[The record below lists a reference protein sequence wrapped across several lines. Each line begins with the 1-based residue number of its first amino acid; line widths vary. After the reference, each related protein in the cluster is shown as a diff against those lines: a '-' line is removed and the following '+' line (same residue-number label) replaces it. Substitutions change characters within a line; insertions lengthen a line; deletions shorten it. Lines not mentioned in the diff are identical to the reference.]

1 MLASER
7 APESGLVIGGG
18 EGATLREILRYPS
31 IRRAVMVDIDDEVV
45 ELCKK
50 HLPEMH
56 QGAFEDTRSELR
68 HEDARAYLE
77 KTSERFDFITVD
89 LVEPLEEG
97 PACLLF
103 TKEFYTLIR
112 DRLTPG
118 GAMTLQAGMT
128 KLGEL
133 DFFSSIHRT
142 LREVFPVVA
151 ATRVL
156 SCFAPRGGSSPPPE
170 GRSLPAGHRHR
181 RPLIADRI
189 KGPMAYWDGQ
199 PTSTRS
205 PAPSTSGGH
214 RRADARG
221 DRRSPRDRHLGRRR
235 AWPPTRGSH
244 PGVGLTERRELL
256 RTLCPTFASC
266 PATCRRGSRPARRAP
281 PRPWRSTRRARWLRG
296 SARVVVLGADT
307 IVVIDGRRWASRRT
321 RRARA
326 MLRRLRGREHE

>member
-1 MLASER
+1 LITPQSYKWFFEPTTAIEGHMHAIRRTIVEAQTKFQHVEIMDTHAYGKVLVLDGRIQSSQAEDFIYHEALVHPGMLASER

-77 KTSERFDFITVD
+77 KTSERFDFITID

-103 TKEFYTLIR
+103 TKEFYTLVR
-112 DRLTPG
+112 DCLTPG

-151 ATRVL
+151 GYQTFISCFGTPWGFITATRKVDPYRQDI
-156 SCFAPRGGSSPPPE
+156 AAVDR
-170 GRSLPAGHRHR
+170 
-181 RPLIADRI
+181 LIADRI
-189 KGPMAYWDGQ
+189 KGPMSYWDGQ
-199 PTSTRS
+199 THQHAFNLPK
-205 PAPSTSGGH
+205 H
-214 RRADARG
+214 IRAAIDAQ
-221 DRRSPRDRHLGRRR
+221 
-235 AWPPTRGSH
+235 T
-244 PGVGLTERRELL
+244 
-256 RTLCPTFASC
+256 
-266 PATCRRGSRPARRAP
+266 
-281 PRPWRSTRRARWLRG
+281 
-296 SARVVVLGADT
+296 RVVTDAHPL
-307 IVVIDGRRWASRRT
+307 IVT
-321 RRARA
+321 
-326 MLRRLRGREHE
+326 

>member
-1 MLASER
+1 LITPQSYKWFFEPTTAIEGHMHAIRRTIVEAQTKFQHVEIMDTHAYGKVLVLDGRMQSSQAEDFIYHEALVHPGMLASER

-77 KTSERFDFITVD
+77 KTSERFDFITID

-103 TKEFYTLIR
+103 TKEFYTLVR

-151 ATRVL
+151 GYQTFISCFGTPWGFITATRKVDPYRQDI
-156 SCFAPRGGSSPPPE
+156 AAVER
-170 GRSLPAGHRHR
+170 
-181 RPLIADRI
+181 LIADRI
-189 KGPMAYWDGQ
+189 KGPCPTGTGR

-205 PAPSTSGGH
+205 TCPGTSGRPST
-214 RRADARG
+214 
-221 DRRSPRDRHLGRRR
+221 RRR
-235 AWPPTRGSH
+235 AW
-244 PGVGLTERRELL
+244 
-256 RTLCPTFASC
+256 
-266 PATCRRGSRPARRAP
+266 
-281 PRPWRSTRRARWLRG
+281 
-296 SARVVVLGADT
+296 
-307 IVVIDGRRWASRRT
+307 
-321 RRARA
+321 
-326 MLRRLRGREHE
+326 